1 MYFHYFIFF
10 SLCFRSLPLP
20 SATCDR
26 QAGGESSPIRLVP
39 ILCWVEFPPH
49 PFGRSS
55 CQPERV
61 LSVVPANS
69 AQSVWCMP
77 LKPQFQL
84 DSVDDLNLL
93 GGLPVLVC
101 SACCYVIGKSS
112 VRRDPLSPPCA
123 TPHPHPHPYTHAH
136 SHTWLCRPSSPLHRR
151 LFAHGPLAL
160 PHIVILPAD
169 STTRHVLVE

>member
-55 CQPERV
+55 ASQSAVSRASQFCPV
-61 LSVVPANS
+61 CVVYS
-69 AQSVWCMP
+69 
-77 LKPQFQL
+77 LEPQFQL

-93 GGLPVLVC
+93 GGLPVLVF

-112 VRRDPLSPPCA
+112 LRRDPLYPPCA
-123 TPHPHPHPYTHAH
+123 TPHPHPHPHPYTHAH
-136 SHTWLCRPSSPLHRR
+136 SHTHGSAVRPPSP
-151 LFAHGPLAL
+151 FTVGSL
-160 PHIVILPAD
+160 PTDL
-169 STTRHVLVE
+169 